1 MAYTDYIETVDGF
14 DLGGPFGVLP
24 CEPLTQITAE
34 DNAQRG
40 FSDCKSQYSKLS
52 FSIFFIGCIC
62 LFFCQPFRSCIYPF
76 VQAPLAVFS
85 HWVRSDDT
93 LKGHLLPTAH
103 RGQPPR
109 PFLADPAPIGVCC
122 LLIIGRTP
130 CASGC
135 VLLRD

>member
-52 FSIFFIGCIC
+52 FSIFFIGCNC
-62 LFFCQPFRSCIYPF
+62 LFFVSLFARAFILLYKHPLRSF
-76 VQAPLAVFS
+76 
-85 HWVRSDDT
+85 
-93 LKGHLLPTAH
+93 
-103 RGQPPR
+103 
-109 PFLADPAPIGVCC
+109 PIGCEVM
-122 LLIIGRTP
+122 TH
-130 CASGC
+130 
-135 VLLRD
+135 